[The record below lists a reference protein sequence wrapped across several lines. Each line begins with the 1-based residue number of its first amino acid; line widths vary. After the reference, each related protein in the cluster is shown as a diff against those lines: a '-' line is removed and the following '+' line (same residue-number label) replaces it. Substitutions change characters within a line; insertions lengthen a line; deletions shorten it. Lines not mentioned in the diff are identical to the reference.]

1 MGKSTGNHG
10 FHAYKTV
17 YLQEIMVFT
26 VEDRGFPE
34 NCSTTTSGTVGII
47 CGAWGQVCLQ
57 GAFMVRS
64 LIF

>member
-10 FHAYKTV
+10 FRAYKTV

-47 CGAWGQVCLQ
+47 CGTWGQVCLQ